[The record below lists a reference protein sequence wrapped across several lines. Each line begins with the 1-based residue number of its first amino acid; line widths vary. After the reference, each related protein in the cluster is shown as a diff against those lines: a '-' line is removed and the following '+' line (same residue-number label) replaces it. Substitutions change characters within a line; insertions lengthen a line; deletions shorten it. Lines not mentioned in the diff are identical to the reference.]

1 MILQAR
7 NKKNYRRCDVYDFF
21 EDFFKIFFIAIP
33 LAILGIW
40 KLIEIIIFFF
50 QHVSITIH

>member
-1 MILQAR
+1 M
-7 NKKNYRRCDVYDFF
+7 YDLF